1 MACPQ
6 ALPGPVLLGEPVASM
21 LSPSWIRRKSGVL
34 FHSHCLRKP
43 GDVWIRQPL
52 RVEGGGA
59 GGGGWR
65 VGLEGRGGSGDPRKL
80 DLE

>member
-6 ALPGPVLLGEPVASM
+6 ALPGPILLGEPIASV
-21 LSPSWIRRKSGVL
+21 LSPSWIRRKSSVL

-52 RVEGGGA
+52 RVEDG
-59 GGGGWR
+59 
-65 VGLEGRGGSGDPRKL
+65 VGGGSGGEGWPLGPKDAGPGSRI
-80 DLE
+80 